1 MIQIGTYPTRSDAE
15 IAQTALDAAGIPS
28 VVESDDA
35 GGAYPFSFAGGVRLL
50 VDDKDAEAASAV
62 LQGPPDTTDDD

>member
-1 MIQIGTYPTRSDAE
+1 MILIGTYPTRSDAE
-15 IAQTALDAAGIPS
+15 IARTALDAAGIRS

-50 VDDKDAEAASAV
+50 VNEGDAEAAAAV
-62 LQGPPDTTDDD
+62 LQGPPDEED